1 MQQFFIAII
10 LVLGIGC
17 WWLYSENQTLTENNY
32 KLTTAVEEQKE
43 TIRVIQENF
52 ERQANALQN
61 MSRKNAEIEAEKQ
74 RYLDIFARHNVERLA
89 TVKPGLIENRFNQ
102 GTIDVFEGIE
112 NDTKEI
118 SNTDTTEATND

>member
-32 KLTTAVEEQKE
+32 KLELAVEEQKE

-89 TVKPGLIENRFNQ
+89 TVRPGLIENRFNQ

-118 SNTDTTEATND
+118 SNTDTTKSTND

>member
-32 KLTTAVEEQKE
+32 KLTTAVEEQRE

-52 ERQANALQN
+52 EKQANALQN

-118 SNTDTTEATND
+118 SNTDTTESTND

>member
-32 KLTTAVEEQKE
+32 KLELAVEEQKE
-43 TIRVIQENF
+43 TLRVVQENF
-52 ERQANALQN
+52 ERQATALQN
-61 MSRKNAEIEAEKQ
+61 MSRKNAQIEAEKQ

-112 NDTKEI
+112 NDTKELNN
-118 SNTDTTEATND
+118 SDTSDTDD

>member
-118 SNTDTTEATND
+118 SNTDTTESTND

>member
-32 KLTTAVEEQKE
+32 KLELAVEEQKE

-52 ERQANALQN
+52 EKQANALQN

-118 SNTDTTEATND
+118 SNTDTTESTND

>member
-17 WWLYSENQTLTENNY
+17 WWLYNENQTLTENNF
-32 KLTTAVEEQKE
+32 KLELAVEEQKE
-43 TIRVIQENF
+43 TLRVVQENF
-52 ERQANALQN
+52 EKQANALQN
-61 MSRKNAEIEAEKQ
+61 MSRKNAQIEAEKQ

-112 NDTKEI
+112 NDTKELN
-118 SNTDTTEATND
+118 SPDTSDTDD

>member
-1 MQQFFIAII
+1 MQQFFITII
-10 LVLGIGC
+10 LVPGVGC
-17 WWLYSENQTLTENNY
+17 WREYSENQTLTENNY

-52 ERQANALQN
+52 EKQANALQN

-118 SNTDTTEATND
+118 SNTDTTESTND

>member
-10 LVLGIGC
+10 LVVGIGC
-17 WWLYSENQTLTENNY
+17 WWLYSENQTLTENDY

>member
-32 KLTTAVEEQKE
+32 KLELAVEEQKE

-118 SNTDTTEATND
+118 SNTDTTKSTND

>member
-1 MQQFFIAII
+1 MKDKQ
-10 LVLGIGC
+10 
-17 WWLYSENQTLTENNY
+17 
-32 KLTTAVEEQKE
+32 
-43 TIRVIQENF
+43 
-52 ERQANALQN
+52 NALQN

-89 TVKPGLIENRFNQ
+89 TVKWLIENRFNQ

-118 SNTDTTEATND
+118 SNTDTTESTND

>member
-52 ERQANALQN
+52 EKQANALQN

-118 SNTDTTEATND
+118 SNTDTTESTND

>member
-52 ERQANALQN
+52 EKQANALQN

-89 TVKPGLIENRFNQ
+89 TVRPGLIENRFNQ

-118 SNTDTTEATND
+118 SNTDTTESTND

>member
-1 MQQFFIAII
+1 
-10 LVLGIGC
+10 
-17 WWLYSENQTLTENNY
+17 
-32 KLTTAVEEQKE
+32 
-43 TIRVIQENF
+43 
-52 ERQANALQN
+52 

-89 TVKPGLIENRFNQ
+89 TVNPPGLIENRFNQ

-118 SNTDTTEATND
+118 SNTDTTESTND

>member
-52 ERQANALQN
+52 EKQANALQN

-89 TVKPGLIENRFNQ
+89 TVNSRLIENRFNQ

-118 SNTDTTEATND
+118 SNTDTTESTND

>member
-1 MQQFFIAII
+1 MQQFFITII
-10 LVLGIGC
+10 LVLGVGC

-118 SNTDTTEATND
+118 SNTDTTESTND

>member
-32 KLTTAVEEQKE
+32 KLELAVEEQKE

-118 SNTDTTEATND
+118 SNTDTTESTND